1 MDFKPAN
8 RKELGD
14 KIVFSLEGNRAVALT
29 GGIGVGKTFLSR
41 AAMVQMGCKA
51 LEFNG
56 GSEIQ
61 EVRIPRQRT
70 GLDGTL
76 HGMIVKGMETA
87 VADTYKAIKKY
98 AFVDKST
105 GTDNPGS
112 WYETRYP
119 VIFCLPNNSK
129 FKFGEKY
136 CDYYEVPA
144 LSKEDIIDI
153 LSGINKKGYTADI
166 LYVIAEA
173 CNGDVRKAINAM
185 EIGRIEPTGKYDKLG
200 DMVKAFLACDPED
213 RISILADNFVGEY
226 GGVPMAYFVSLLA
239 RNIKGTPQEIR
250 SDMKILDAVSRAKY
264 LLPLDAVRYMVC
276 GLNQNRIK
284 FLKWPKKKVEK
295 NEPGH
300 GNDQADV
307 AIEAD

>member
-1 MDFKPAN
+1 MDFKVTN
-8 RKELGD
+8 RKEIGD
-14 KIVFSLEGNRAVALT
+14 KIVFSLESNRAVALT
-29 GGIGVGKTFLSR
+29 GGIGVGKIFLAR
-41 AAMVQMGCKA
+41 AAMQHIGCRV

-70 GLDGTL
+70 GLDGSL
-76 HGMIVKGMETA
+76 HGMIVKGMENA
-87 VADTYKAIKKY
+87 VADTYKAIKKH
-98 AFVDKST
+98 AFIDKSS
-105 GTDNPGS
+105 GTENPGTR
-112 WYETRYP
+112 YETRYP
-119 VIFCLPNNSK
+119 VIFSVPSKSK

-136 CDYYEVPA
+136 CDYYDVPA
-144 LSKEDIIDI
+144 LSKEDIVEI
-153 LSGINKKGYTADI
+153 LSGINKKAYTPDI
-166 LYVIAEA
+166 LYTIAEA
-173 CNGDVRKAINAM
+173 CNGDIRKAINAM
-185 EIGRIEPTGKYDKLG
+185 EIGRIEPTGKYEKLG

-213 RISILADNFVGEY
+213 RISILTDNLVGEY
-226 GGVPMAYFVSLLA
+226 GGVPMGYFISLLA

-264 LLPLDAVRYMVC
+264 MLPLDAVRYMVC

-300 GNDQADV
+300 DNAKINLV
-307 AIEAD
+307 IEED

>member
-1 MDFKPAN
+1 MDFKPEN

-14 KIVFSLEGNRAVALT
+14 KIILSIASNRAVALT
-29 GGIGVGKTFLSR
+29 GGVGVGKTFLAR
-41 AAMVQMGCKA
+41 AIMKHIGCKA

-61 EVRIPRQRT
+61 EARIPRQRD
-70 GLDGTL
+70 GLDGAM
-76 HGMIVKGMETA
+76 HGIIVKGMENA
-87 VADTYKAIKKY
+87 IAETYKLIKKH
-98 AFVDKST
+98 AFIDKSKKGD
-105 GTDNPGS
+105 GT
-112 WYETRYP
+112 WYNTRYP
-119 VIFCLPNNSK
+119 VIFCLPGKSK
-129 FKFGEKY
+129 FKFGESY
-136 CDYYEVPA
+136 CDYHDVPA
-144 LSKEDIIDI
+144 LSKDDIIEI
-153 LSGINKKGYTADI
+153 LSSINKKSYTPDI
-166 LYVIAEA
+166 LYIIADA
-173 CNGDVRKAINAM
+173 CNGDVRKAVNAM

-200 DMVKAFLACDPED
+200 DMVKAFLSCDPED

-264 LLPLDAVRYMVC
+264 ILPLDAVRYMIC

-295 NEPGH
+295 IEPGY
-300 GNDQADV
+300 NNEKINV
-307 AIEAD
+307 VIEED